1 MKAKDNLKIGVTV
14 LREYIKKHRSKII
27 LELIFILLAI
37 LFVLPF
43 VSHGFIPAGDDLGYH
58 FDRVI
63 EIADNFKHGNFF
75 PQMYTYTFYRFGYLL
90 NSFYPWLTIVPFAI
104 FKNIFSNQV
113 IAFAWGFGLY
123 IFIGLNITYHVSNKL
138 FKNKVQSFFTALIYI
153 FSGYLLTDGYSR
165 FAFGEFIAMIF
176 IPACFYGFYAV
187 LFGNK
192 KDWPYLA
199 FGMSAIML
207 SHVLST
213 FIVTMTFTILF
224 VVLFHWI
231 NDRKERIKRLAFAVG
246 VFITSSAI
254 FLLPFVQQELYQK
267 FAQPSPMPLSGPNFG
282 DNIISALNSNNGD
295 NLGFIIISVLILGLI
310 FWKALN
316 KLEKSCYVIGTI
328 VLAFTTSLFSW
339 TMLTNTFLD
348 VIQFTFRFD
357 MVITI
362 LYAVVAGKIVR
373 VVLDK
378 IFAKNNDRIKKSL
391 VSVGALLIILV
402 PWLGDV
408 TNILNY
414 QMAGTP
420 EQYRFT
426 KSYKIFT
433 DQNGLWMDQY
443 TPEKGQSALG
453 GVTERLAIVDG
464 NQVQL
469 HSKDIKS
476 LPNGLKFT
484 GNLVD
489 SAKSVI
495 LPTYNYK
502 NIHVYRNGK
511 QIKWSPN
518 SQDLIQVDS
527 GSGPIT
533 VKYVLSFVD
542 WLAIILSFATWI
554 IALVMYV
561 RRKRITE

>member
-1 MKAKDNLKIGVTV
+1 MK
-14 LREYIKKHRSKII
+14 EYVKKHRSKII

-123 IFIGLNITYHVSNKL
+123 IFVGLNITYHVSNKL

-231 NDRKERIKRLAFAVG
+231 NDRNERIKRLAFAVG

-282 DNIISALNSNNGD
+282 DNVISALNSNNGD

-328 VLAFTTSLFSW
+328 VLAFTTSLFPW

-378 IFAKNNDRIKKSL
+378 IFAKNNDRVKKNL

-426 KSYKIFT
+426 KSYKLFT

-464 NQVQL
+464 NQIQL

-489 SAKSVI
+489 NAKSVI

-554 IALVMYV
+554 VALVMYV
-561 RRKRITE
+561 RRKRII

>member
-328 VLAFTTSLFSW
+328 VLAFTTSLFPW

-542 WLAIILSFATWI
+542 WLTIILSFATWI

>member
-1 MKAKDNLKIGVTV
+1 MTV
-14 LREYIKKHRSKII
+14 LKEYVKKHRSKII

-43 VSHGFIPAGDDLGYH
+43 VFHGFIPAGDDLGYH

-123 IFIGLNITYHVSNKL
+123 IFVGLNITYHVSNKL

-328 VLAFTTSLFSW
+328 VLAFTTSLFPW

-426 KSYKIFT
+426 KSYKLFT

>member
-328 VLAFTTSLFSW
+328 VLAFTTSLFPW

-426 KSYKIFT
+426 KSYKLFT

>member
-1 MKAKDNLKIGVTV
+1 MTV
-14 LREYIKKHRSKII
+14 LKEYVKKHRSKII

-123 IFIGLNITYHVSNKL
+123 IFVGLNITYHVSNKL

-231 NDRKERIKRLAFAVG
+231 NDRNERIKRLAFAVG

-282 DNIISALNSNNGD
+282 DNVISALNSNNGD

-328 VLAFTTSLFSW
+328 VLAFTTSLFPW

-378 IFAKNNDRIKKSL
+378 IFAKNNDRVKKNL

-426 KSYKIFT
+426 KSYKLFT

-464 NQVQL
+464 NQIQL

-489 SAKSVI
+489 NAKSVI

>member
-113 IAFAWGFGLY
+113 ISFAWGSGLY
-123 IFIGLNITYHVSNKL
+123 IFAGLNITYHVSNKL

-310 FWKALN
+310 FWKELN

-328 VLAFTTSLFSW
+328 VLAFTTSLFPW

-426 KSYKIFT
+426 KSYKLFT

>member
-187 LFGNK
+187 LFGDK

-254 FLLPFVQQELYQK
+254 FLLSFVQQELYQK

-282 DNIISALNSNNGD
+282 DNVISALNSNNGD

-328 VLAFTTSLFSW
+328 VLAFTTSLFPW

-357 MVITI
+357 MIITV

-373 VVLDK
+373 IVLDK

-426 KSYKIFT
+426 KSYKLFT

>member
-1 MKAKDNLKIGVTV
+1 M
-14 LREYIKKHRSKII
+14 REYIKKHRSKII

-138 FKNKVQSFFTALIYI
+138 FKNKIQSFFTALIYI

-213 FIVTMTFTILF
+213 FIVIMTFTILF

-231 NDRKERIKRLAFAVG
+231 NDRKERIKRLAFAVS

-282 DNIISALNSNNGD
+282 DNVISALNSNNGD

-328 VLAFTTSLFSW
+328 VLAFTTSLFPW

-357 MVITI
+357 MVVTI

-426 KSYKIFT
+426 KSYKLFT

-542 WLAIILSFATWI
+542 WLAIILSFVTWI

>member
-1 MKAKDNLKIGVTV
+1 M
-14 LREYIKKHRSKII
+14 REYIKKHRSKII

-113 IAFAWGFGLY
+113 ISFAWGSGLY
-123 IFIGLNITYHVSNKL
+123 IFAGLNITYHVSNKL

-328 VLAFTTSLFSW
+328 VLAFTTSLFPW

-426 KSYKIFT
+426 KSYKLFT

>member
-123 IFIGLNITYHVSNKL
+123 IFVGLNITYHVSNKL

-310 FWKALN
+310 FWKVLN

-328 VLAFTTSLFSW
+328 VLAFTTSLFPW

-426 KSYKIFT
+426 KSYKLFT

-453 GVTERLAIVDG
+453 GVTERLAIVNG

>member
-1 MKAKDNLKIGVTV
+1 MTV
-14 LREYIKKHRSKII
+14 LKEYVKKHRSKII

-123 IFIGLNITYHVSNKL
+123 IFVGLNITYHVSNKL

-231 NDRKERIKRLAFAVG
+231 NDRNERIKRLAFAVG

-282 DNIISALNSNNGD
+282 DNVISALNSNNGD

-328 VLAFTTSLFSW
+328 VLAFTTSLFPW

-378 IFAKNNDRIKKSL
+378 IFAKNNDRVKKNL

-426 KSYKIFT
+426 KSYKLFT

-464 NQVQL
+464 NQIQL

-489 SAKSVI
+489 NAKSVI

-554 IALVMYV
+554 VALVMYV
-561 RRKRITE
+561 RRKRII

>member
-1 MKAKDNLKIGVTV
+1 M
-14 LREYIKKHRSKII
+14 
-27 LELIFILLAI
+27 
-37 LFVLPF
+37 PF
-43 VSHGFIPAGDDLGYH
+43 GSHGFIPAGDDLRYH

-123 IFIGLNITYHVSNKL
+123 IFAGLNITYHVSNKL

-282 DNIISALNSNNGD
+282 DNVISALNSNNGD

-328 VLAFTTSLFSW
+328 VLAFTTSLFPW

-378 IFAKNNDRIKKSL
+378 IFAKNNDRIKKGL

-426 KSYKIFT
+426 KSYKLFT

-484 GNLVD
+484 GNLID
-489 SAKSVI
+489 NAKSVI

-542 WLAIILSFATWI
+542 WLAIILSFVTWI

>member
-1 MKAKDNLKIGVTV
+1 MK
-14 LREYIKKHRSKII
+14 EYIKEHRSKIV

-213 FIVTMTFTILF
+213 FIVTMIFTILF
-224 VVLFHWI
+224 IVLFYWI

-282 DNIISALNSNNGD
+282 DNVISALNSNNGD

-328 VLAFTTSLFSW
+328 VLAFTTSLFPW

-414 QMAGTP
+414 QMSGTP

-426 KSYKIFT
+426 KSYKLFT

-489 SAKSVI
+489 NSKSVI

-518 SQDLIQVDS
+518 SQDLVQVDS

>member
-1 MKAKDNLKIGVTV
+1 MDIRGEFLKKF
-14 LREYIKKHRSKII
+14 IKEHKSKLI

-63 EIADNFKHGNFF
+63 EIANNFKHGNFF
-75 PQMYTYTFYRFGYLL
+75 PQMYTYTFYRWGYLL

-104 FKNIFSNQV
+104 FKNIFANQV

-123 IFIGLNITYHVSNKL
+123 IFIGLNLTYHVSNKL

-176 IPACFYGFYAV
+176 IPVCLYGFYAV

-213 FIVTMTFTILF
+213 FITTLTFAILF
-224 VVLFHWI
+224 VVLFHWVE
-231 NDRKERIKRLAFAVG
+231 DRKERIKRLVYAIG

-267 FAQPSPMPLSGPNFG
+267 FGQPSPMPLGGPNFG

-295 NLGFIIISVLILGLI
+295 NLGFIIISVLILGLV

-316 KLEKSCYVIGTI
+316 KLEKSCYIIGTI
-328 VLAFTTSLFSW
+328 ILALTTSLFPW

-357 MVITI
+357 MIITP

-373 VVLDK
+373 VALDK
-378 IFAKNNDRIKKSL
+378 LLAKNTDQIKKNL
-391 VSVGALLIILV
+391 ISVGALLIILV

-420 EQYRFT
+420 EEYRFT
-426 KSYKIFT
+426 KSYKIFN

-443 TPEKGQSALG
+443 TPLKGQDALA
-453 GVTERLAIVDG
+453 GVTQHQATVDG
-464 NQVQL
+464 DQVTL
-469 HSKDIKS
+469 SSKDIKS
-476 LPNGLKFT
+476 LPNALKYS
-484 GNLVD
+484 GEEIDNA
-489 SAKSVI
+489 SNVI
-495 LPTYNYK
+495 LPTYDYK

-511 QIKWSPN
+511 EAKWHST
-518 SQDLIQVDS
+518 SQDLVNVTK

-533 VKYVLSFVD
+533 VKYVLSFID
-542 WLAIILSFATWI
+542 WLGIILSFGTWI
-554 IALVMYV
+554 IAIVLYI
-561 RRKRITE
+561 RKKQNA

>member
-1 MKAKDNLKIGVTV
+1 MK
-14 LREYIKKHRSKII
+14 EYVKKHRSKII

-123 IFIGLNITYHVSNKL
+123 IFVGLNITYHVSNKL

-231 NDRKERIKRLAFAVG
+231 NDRNERIKRLAFAVG

-282 DNIISALNSNNGD
+282 DNVISALNSNNGD

-328 VLAFTTSLFSW
+328 VLAFTTSLFPW

-378 IFAKNNDRIKKSL
+378 IFAKNNDRVKKNL

-426 KSYKIFT
+426 KSYKLFT

-464 NQVQL
+464 NQIQL

-489 SAKSVI
+489 NAKSVI

>member
-123 IFIGLNITYHVSNKL
+123 IFAGLNITYHVSNKL

-282 DNIISALNSNNGD
+282 DNVISALNSNNGD

-328 VLAFTTSLFSW
+328 VLAFTTSLFPW

-362 LYAVVAGKIVR
+362 LYAVVAGKIVCI
-373 VVLDK
+373 VLDK

-414 QMAGTP
+414 QMSGTP

-426 KSYKIFT
+426 KSYKLFT

-489 SAKSVI
+489 NSKSVI

-527 GSGPIT
+527 GSGSIT

>member
-1 MKAKDNLKIGVTV
+1 MTV
-14 LREYIKKHRSKII
+14 LKEYIKEHRSKIV

-213 FIVTMTFTILF
+213 FIVTMIFTILF
-224 VVLFHWI
+224 IVLFYWI

-282 DNIISALNSNNGD
+282 DNVISALNSNNGD

-328 VLAFTTSLFSW
+328 VLAFTTSLFPW

-414 QMAGTP
+414 QMSGTP

-426 KSYKIFT
+426 KSYKLFT

-489 SAKSVI
+489 NSKSVI

-518 SQDLIQVDS
+518 SQDLVQVDS

>member
-1 MKAKDNLKIGVTV
+1 MTV
-14 LREYIKKHRSKII
+14 LKEYIKKHQSKII

-165 FAFGEFIAMIF
+165 FAFGEFIAVIF

-328 VLAFTTSLFSW
+328 VLAFTTSLFPW

-357 MVITI
+357 MVVTI

-426 KSYKIFT
+426 KSYKLFT

-453 GVTERLAIVDG
+453 GVTEHLAIVDG

-489 SAKSVI
+489 SAKNVI

>member
-1 MKAKDNLKIGVTV
+1 MTV
-14 LREYIKKHRSKII
+14 LKEYMKKHRSKII

-213 FIVTMTFTILF
+213 FIVTMTFAILF

-231 NDRKERIKRLAFAVG
+231 NDRKERIKRLAFAIG

-328 VLAFTTSLFSW
+328 VLAFTTSLFPW

>member
-113 IAFAWGFGLY
+113 ISFAWGSGLY
-123 IFIGLNITYHVSNKL
+123 IFAGLNITYHVSNKL

-328 VLAFTTSLFSW
+328 VLAFTTSLFPW

-426 KSYKIFT
+426 KSYKLFT

>member
-1 MKAKDNLKIGVTV
+1 MTV
-14 LREYIKKHRSKII
+14 LKEYIKKHRSKII

-213 FIVTMTFTILF
+213 FIVIMTFTILF

-231 NDRKERIKRLAFAVG
+231 NDRKERIKRLAFAVS

-282 DNIISALNSNNGD
+282 DNVISALNSNNGD

-328 VLAFTTSLFSW
+328 VLAFTTSLFPW

-357 MVITI
+357 MVVTI

-426 KSYKIFT
+426 KSYKLFT

-484 GNLVD
+484 GNLID
-489 SAKSVI
+489 NAKSVI

>member
-123 IFIGLNITYHVSNKL
+123 IFAGLNITYHVSNKL

-187 LFGNK
+187 LFGDK

-328 VLAFTTSLFSW
+328 VFAFTTSLFPW

-426 KSYKIFT
+426 KSYKLFT

>member
-1 MKAKDNLKIGVTV
+1 MTV
-14 LREYIKKHRSKII
+14 LKEYIKKHRSKII

-138 FKNKVQSFFTALIYI
+138 FKNKIQSFFTALIYI

-213 FIVTMTFTILF
+213 FIVIMTFTILF

-231 NDRKERIKRLAFAVG
+231 NDRKERIKRLAFAVS

-282 DNIISALNSNNGD
+282 DNVISALNSNNGD

-328 VLAFTTSLFSW
+328 VLAFTTSLFPW

-357 MVITI
+357 MVVTI

-426 KSYKIFT
+426 KSYKLFT

-542 WLAIILSFATWI
+542 WLAIILSFVTWI

>member
-123 IFIGLNITYHVSNKL
+123 IFAGLNITYHVSNKL

-187 LFGNK
+187 LFGDK

-328 VLAFTTSLFSW
+328 VFAFTTSLFPW

-426 KSYKIFT
+426 KSYKLFT

-453 GVTERLAIVDG
+453 DVTERLAIVDG

>member
-328 VLAFTTSLFSW
+328 VLAFTTSLFPW

>member
-1 MKAKDNLKIGVTV
+1 MTV
-14 LREYIKKHRSKII
+14 LKEYIKKHRSKII

-282 DNIISALNSNNGD
+282 DNVISALNSNNGD

-328 VLAFTTSLFSW
+328 VLAFTTSLFPW

-426 KSYKIFT
+426 KSYKLFT

>member
-113 IAFAWGFGLY
+113 ISFAWGSGLY
-123 IFIGLNITYHVSNKL
+123 IFAGLNITYHVSNKL

-328 VLAFTTSLFSW
+328 VLAFTTSLFPW

-426 KSYKIFT
+426 KSYKLFT

-533 VKYVLSFVD
+533 VKYVLSFVA

>member
-123 IFIGLNITYHVSNKL
+123 IFAGLNITYHVSNKL

-231 NDRKERIKRLAFAVG
+231 NDRNERIKRLAFAVG

-282 DNIISALNSNNGD
+282 DNVISALNSNNGD

-328 VLAFTTSLFSW
+328 VLAFTTSLFPW

-378 IFAKNNDRIKKSL
+378 IFAKNNDRVKKNL

-426 KSYKIFT
+426 KSYKLFT

>member
-1 MKAKDNLKIGVTV
+1 M
-14 LREYIKKHRSKII
+14 YC
-27 LELIFILLAI
+27 
-37 LFVLPF
+37 
-43 VSHGFIPAGDDLGYH
+43 FIPAGDDLGYH
-58 FDRVI
+58 FDRVV

-123 IFIGLNITYHVSNKL
+123 IFVGLNITYHVSNKL

-231 NDRKERIKRLAFAVG
+231 DDRKERIKRLAFAVG

-282 DNIISALNSNNGD
+282 DNVISALNSNNGD

-328 VLAFTTSLFSW
+328 VLAFTTSLFPW

-357 MVITI
+357 MVVTV

-426 KSYKIFT
+426 KSYKLFT

-542 WLAIILSFATWI
+542 WLAIILSFVTWI

>member
-123 IFIGLNITYHVSNKL
+123 IFVGLNITYHVSNKL

-282 DNIISALNSNNGD
+282 DNVISALNSNNGD

-310 FWKALN
+310 FWKVLN

-328 VLAFTTSLFSW
+328 VLAFTTSLCPW

-378 IFAKNNDRIKKSL
+378 IFAKNNDRIKKGL

-426 KSYKIFT
+426 KSYKLFT

-502 NIHVYRNGK
+502 NIHFYRNGK

>member
-1 MKAKDNLKIGVTV
+1 MTV
-14 LREYIKKHRSKII
+14 LKEYVQKHRSKII

-192 KDWPYLA
+192 KDWLYLA

-231 NDRKERIKRLAFAVG
+231 DDRKERIKRLAFAVG

-282 DNIISALNSNNGD
+282 DNVISALNSNNGD

-328 VLAFTTSLFSW
+328 VLAFTTSLFPW

-357 MVITI
+357 MVVTV

-426 KSYKIFT
+426 KSYKLFT

-542 WLAIILSFATWI
+542 WLAIILSFVTWI

>member
-113 IAFAWGFGLY
+113 ISFAWGSGLY
-123 IFIGLNITYHVSNKL
+123 IFAGLNITYHVSNKL

-328 VLAFTTSLFSW
+328 VLAFTTSLFPW

-348 VIQFTFRFD
+348 VSQFTFRFD

-426 KSYKIFT
+426 KSYKLFT

>member
-1 MKAKDNLKIGVTV
+1 MILK
-14 LREYIKKHRSKII
+14 EYVKKYRSKII

-58 FDRVI
+58 FDRVV

-123 IFIGLNITYHVSNKL
+123 IFVGLNITYHVSNKL

-231 NDRKERIKRLAFAVG
+231 DDRKERIKRLAFAVG

-282 DNIISALNSNNGD
+282 DNVISALNSNNGD

-328 VLAFTTSLFSW
+328 VLAFTTSLFPW

-357 MVITI
+357 MVVTV

-426 KSYKIFT
+426 KSYKLFT

>member
-1 MKAKDNLKIGVTV
+1 MTV
-14 LREYIKKHRSKII
+14 LKEYIKKHRSKII

-213 FIVTMTFTILF
+213 FIVIMTFTILF

-231 NDRKERIKRLAFAVG
+231 NDRKERIKRLAFAVS

-282 DNIISALNSNNGD
+282 DNVISALNSNNGD

-328 VLAFTTSLFSW
+328 VLAFTTSLFPW

-357 MVITI
+357 MVVTI

-426 KSYKIFT
+426 KSYKLFT

-453 GVTERLAIVDG
+453 GVTERLAIVNG

-484 GNLVD
+484 GNLID
-489 SAKSVI
+489 NAKSVI

>member
-1 MKAKDNLKIGVTV
+1 MK
-14 LREYIKKHRSKII
+14 EYIKEHRSKIV

-213 FIVTMTFTILF
+213 FIVTMIFTILF
-224 VVLFHWI
+224 IVLFYWI

-282 DNIISALNSNNGD
+282 DNVISALNSNNGD

-328 VLAFTTSLFSW
+328 VLAFTTSLFPW

-362 LYAVVAGKIVR
+362 LYAVVAGKIVCI
-373 VVLDK
+373 VLDK

-414 QMAGTP
+414 QMSGTP

-426 KSYKIFT
+426 KSYKLFT

-489 SAKSVI
+489 NSKSVI

-502 NIHVYRNGK
+502 NIHVYRNVK

-518 SQDLIQVDS
+518 SQDLVQVDS

>member
-282 DNIISALNSNNGD
+282 DNVISALNSNNGD

-328 VLAFTTSLFSW
+328 VLAFTTSLFPW

-357 MVITI
+357 MVVTV

-391 VSVGALLIILV
+391 VSAGALLIILV

-426 KSYKIFT
+426 KSYKLFT

>member
-1 MKAKDNLKIGVTV
+1 
-14 LREYIKKHRSKII
+14 
-27 LELIFILLAI
+27 
-37 LFVLPF
+37 
-43 VSHGFIPAGDDLGYH
+43 
-58 FDRVI
+58 
-63 EIADNFKHGNFF
+63 
-75 PQMYTYTFYRFGYLL
+75 
-90 NSFYPWLTIVPFAI
+90 
-104 FKNIFSNQV
+104 
-113 IAFAWGFGLY
+113 
-123 IFIGLNITYHVSNKL
+123 
-138 FKNKVQSFFTALIYI
+138 
-153 FSGYLLTDGYSR
+153 
-165 FAFGEFIAMIF
+165 
-176 IPACFYGFYAV
+176 
-187 LFGNK
+187 
-192 KDWPYLA
+192 
-199 FGMSAIML
+199 ML

-282 DNIISALNSNNGD
+282 DNVISALNSNNGD

-310 FWKALN
+310 FWKVLN

-328 VLAFTTSLFSW
+328 VLAFTTSLCPW

-378 IFAKNNDRIKKSL
+378 IFAKNNDRIKKGL

-426 KSYKIFT
+426 KSYKLFT

-502 NIHVYRNGK
+502 NIHFYRNGK